1 MVYPNR
7 YRDHLSR
14 LFKEID
20 DWQVFEDQRTGISRA
35 DSFILDAIRKGY
47 KKKRIVYNSLSR

>member
-1 MVYPNR
+1 MVYPDR
-7 YRDHLSR
+7 YHDHLGR

-35 DSFILDAIRKGY
+35 DSFMLDATKWKR
-47 KKKRIVYNSLSR
+47 KKRVIYNNRTD